1 VLFRSHQVV
10 LDKNIEVLQLLIA
23 SPNIKINVLTYNKMQ
38 NSLHL
43 ISEKRKSE
51 PKDASREREINIKL
65 AKMLI
70 DFNCS
75 LDHKDF
81 QLHETPIFKAIVM
94 NDYELVKLFVVEG
107 MNLGIRN
114 IFGNDA
120 LSRSIQLARYR
131 IARLLID
138 VDSPIR
144 MTTCFYKMP
153 KTMSDERN
161 LNVPQYDNERVFQH
175 NSAPGENSLIDSLRK
190 YEEFLKYLRT
200 RTQEKTRSLKDIARL
215 AVRKS
220 LRRPISAQMTSLA
233 LPQCINDLLLL
244 KDIEH
249 VEKDF

>member
-1 VLFRSHQVV
+1 
-10 LDKNIEVLQLLIA
+10 
-23 SPNIKINVLTYNKMQ
+23 MQ

-51 PKDASREREINIKL
+51 PKEASKEREINIKL

-70 DFNCS
+70 AANCS

-81 QLHETPIFKAIVM
+81 QLHETAIFKAIVV

-107 MNLGIRN
+107 MNVAIRN

-120 LSRSIQLARYR
+120 LSRSIQLARYS

-144 MTTCFYKMP
+144 KSTCFYKMP
-153 KTMSDERN
+153 KAVSDERN
-161 LNVPQYDNERVFQH
+161 LNVPQYDNERVFQL
-175 NSAPGENSLIDSLRK
+175 NAAPAENSLIDSLSK
-190 YEEFLKYLRT
+190 YEDFLKYLRIH
-200 RTQEKTRSLKDIARL
+200 TQEKPRSLKDVARL

-220 LRRPISAQMTSLA
+220 LRRPISAHMTALA

-249 VEKDF
+249 V